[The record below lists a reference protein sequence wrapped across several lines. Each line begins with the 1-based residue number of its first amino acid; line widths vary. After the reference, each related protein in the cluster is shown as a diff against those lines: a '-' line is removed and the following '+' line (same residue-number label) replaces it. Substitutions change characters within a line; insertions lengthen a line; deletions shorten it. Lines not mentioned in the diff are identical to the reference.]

1 MIMSL
6 CLLVYTL
13 AQRQMRAALLSSKST
28 IKNQLGKATERP
40 TLRWIFQCFQ
50 SIHLIALNDEKEISN
65 FTDYRQFIL
74 SFFPDEYYQ
83 YYRC

>member
-13 AQRQMRAALLSSKST
+13 AQRQMRAALSLSKST

-40 TLRWIFQCFQ
+40 HIKMDIPML
-50 SIHLIALNDEKEISN
+50 SIYPPN
-65 FTDYRQFIL
+65 
-74 SFFPDEYYQ
+74 SFK
-83 YYRC
+83 